1 MASVSSPL
9 HARSTCTEA
18 PARGRCYS
26 QTPSCGGTGRFPVMV
41 YLLPVYTNTKKWP
54 RFWQVIDSRWS
65 RTLTESLSHRCFLT
79 VTAVTSHRLLSHH
92 LFYTF
97 TPGASLTCVSS
108 SVLRFS
114 RWISHGSDEWS
125 GWKGRSFSSWLL
137 LVATMVMGGWQRE
150 REARW
155 ASSDRWSTEAPPT
168 SCQNKNTIKPEW
180 EKIFV
185 VIVEAPTAVCFCV
198 ISKTLLWV
206 FSAQSNQ
213 VTFDLK
219 TKAKKWWAL
228 ISQNTVPWD

>member
-1 MASVSSPL
+1 ML
-9 HARSTCTEA
+9 A
-18 PARGRCYS
+18 PRALRRRL
-26 QTPSCGGTGRFPVMV
+26 GGGATVKP
-41 YLLPVYTNTKKWP
+41 LPVEEQGGFLWWCICFLFTQTQKNDL
-54 RFWQVIDSRWS
+54 VSDRWS
-65 RTLTESLSHRCFLT
+65 IRADREPWQEVWATGVSLPLPQW
-79 VTAVTSHRLLSHH
+79 HH
-92 LFYTF
+92 TGYYLIIYFIPVLQVQY
-97 TPGASLTCVSS
+97 LTCVSS

-114 RWISHGSDEWS
+114 RWMSHGSDEWS
-125 GWKGRSFSSWLL
+125 GWKGRSFGSWLL

-198 ISKTLLWV
+198 ISRTLLWV

-219 TKAKKWWAL
+219 AKAKKWWAL